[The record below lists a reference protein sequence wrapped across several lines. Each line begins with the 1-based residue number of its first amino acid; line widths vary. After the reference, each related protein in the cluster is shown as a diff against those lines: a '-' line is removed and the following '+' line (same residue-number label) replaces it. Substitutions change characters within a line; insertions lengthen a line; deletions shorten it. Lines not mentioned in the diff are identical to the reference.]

1 MQDRTSLEGWG
12 ISNSLQILDGQQNK
26 VGRKGMLVTSGNTT
40 TTRIQQSIYCGSK
53 FCSKWV
59 FITPKRFIW
68 VKIRRLKLHWFIIM
82 FPTKKLQLWW
92 YTPFGVSGSQPRY
105 AAHGLSLMCFGEE
118 IRIKGTTKTIWK
130 GLKVS
135 SSQPRY
141 AAHHFFLVGFLEQ
154 LWILQPGTEVNTS
167 QKLNK
172 KM

>member
-1 MQDRTSLEGWG
+1 
-12 ISNSLQILDGQQNK
+12 
-26 VGRKGMLVTSGNTT
+26 
-40 TTRIQQSIYCGSK
+40 
-53 FCSKWV
+53 
-59 FITPKRFIW
+59 
-68 VKIRRLKLHWFIIM
+68 M